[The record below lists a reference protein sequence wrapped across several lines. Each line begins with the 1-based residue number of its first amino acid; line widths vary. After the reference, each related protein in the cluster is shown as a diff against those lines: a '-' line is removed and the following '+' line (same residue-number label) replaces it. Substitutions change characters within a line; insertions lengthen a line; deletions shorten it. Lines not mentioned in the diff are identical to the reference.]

1 MYWLGRLST
10 AFLHDIFK
18 ELDFKLALTA
28 SFGTFISQIFLGSF
42 FAQIPNVPIK
52 IKQFIIV
59 YFAFCSLS
67 WFLFLLNL
75 TFTISA
81 FWTTVGALYPTLWC
95 CYYGFKN
102 KMKPLSVMQKIF
114 IVTTVS
120 TSLHMLTWSFTR
132 PRPELFIYGLSISFA
147 LFHILSIL
155 TPMMANEFSLQ
166 TRNDQLENEV
176 KTRALQLTKAQ
187 QQLWEANKFASLG
200 RMAGSIAHE
209 INNPLSII
217 ALNNESI
224 QIQAKAGKMDAAKI
238 TQQTNSIEKV
248 IDRISRITSSLRKVA
263 RDSKQAEKQRTELS
277 SIIQDTM
284 SLCSDALKNAH
295 IKFSLHMHPK
305 PIYIDCNAIE
315 ISQVIINILNNAI
328 DAVETLEKKEIQL
341 SVTTDNIMVKIEISD
356 SGKIDSTIISQIM
369 DPFFTTKPIG
379 KGTGLGLSISHSI
392 VENHQGK
399 LYVDTSTENTK
410 FVIEIPLSATEPA

>member
-1 MYWLGRLST
+1 
-10 AFLHDIFK
+10 
-18 ELDFKLALTA
+18 
-28 SFGTFISQIFLGSF
+28 
-42 FAQIPNVPIK
+42 
-52 IKQFIIV
+52 
-59 YFAFCSLS
+59 
-67 WFLFLLNL
+67 
-75 TFTISA
+75 
-81 FWTTVGALYPTLWC
+81 
-95 CYYGFKN
+95 
-102 KMKPLSVMQKIF
+102 
-114 IVTTVS
+114 
-120 TSLHMLTWSFTR
+120 MLTWSFTR

-224 QIQAKAGKMDAAKI
+224 QIQAKAGKMDAIKI

-295 IKFSLHMHPK
+295 IQFSLHMHPK